1 MLLLKNKKY
10 LYSDFFIPL
19 PYVLKNKD
27 DFHLGELSLQ
37 GTRYPDILKLWLSFQ
52 HLGRITYSNL
62 INNSYSIT
70 KSIQLEIIKR
80 NHLKL
85 ACDPE
90 MNILCFRVEPKNI
103 NYNLRNAWNIKLR
116 NFLLKK
122 YNIFFSIAEYKG
134 CNWLRAVILNPFI
147 TKRHILKIF
156 KGIDEFN
163 KNEKQNKKIS

>member
-1 MLLLKNKKY
+1 MKAKGGAFA
-10 LYSDFFIPL
+10 DFDLDGDLDFYYGYTSGHYFENVNSHFIERTESNNINNSGSRGVVVGDL
-19 PYVLKNKD
+19 DNN
-27 DFHLGELSLQ
+27 G
-37 GTRYPDILKLWLSFQ
+37 YPDILKLWLSFQ

-103 NYNLRNAWNIKLR
+103 KDPIGFLTSLIPTRLRR
-116 NFLLKK
+116 
-122 YNIFFSIAEYKG
+122 IA
-134 CNWLRAVILNPFI
+134 LATF
-147 TKRHILKIF
+147 
-156 KGIDEFN
+156 
-163 KNEKQNKKIS
+163 